1 MKQFISDEQVKDSN
15 NFGFKEVITI
25 LKKYIGSILF
35 ISAFFALMTYSYLY
49 FKPKQYN
56 AYSIIKVNSTLI
68 SNNSEDI
75 INNTKSKDSIQDV
88 TEEMSL
94 LKTFQTNK
102 DAINKINFN
111 VQYFKKEEYKKVEI
125 YHDIPLEITKIKIL
139 NRDIIGKPLTI
150 IPRKGGFSLQYSPSY
165 KEQLLHTL
173 LKTKLFIVDDKNQTF
188 NYGESIKTPYFKIRI
203 DKKKEINEPI
213 HFIMQGNKRDFFE
226 NIIKNKLNVV
236 QLEKDT
242 SLIKVLYQ
250 DNIPDRAKLYVET
263 LTQNFI
269 EQSIENKNKQNNTTL
284 AFIKKELKNIKKE
297 LRRSEK
303 ELESYQVL
311 KTIVKPSDQATL
323 YIKEL
328 SNIEVEIAENNLK
341 TKLIK
346 NLVNFVKNNYNLDSI
361 APSISRLND
370 SNTLKLI
377 NTLQTYQIKEESF
390 MEEYTNQHPKLKSLR
405 REIQKIRNK
414 ISLNLNNIQS
424 NIKYQNRSLLEQKHN
439 YEENLKVLPSQE
451 RKLVNIKRNYEVK
464 ARMYEY
470 LLKKESESTI
480 TQLATFSDYK
490 IIDQA
495 YTSYHPMK
503 SKFIIS
509 MVLSIIFGLIV
520 GIILAFIRN
529 ALNSKIKNQ
538 EDIKKLTTLP
548 IYGSIPFYKQKKYQ
562 LKVATDPRSPFAE
575 GFRTLR
581 TNLQFT
587 KKSDKATTILITSTI
602 ASEGKTT
609 ISANLAKILEM
620 AQYKTLLIN
629 LDIRKPTLHHFF
641 DIDNSIGITD
651 YLDGQYSETEIIRHT
666 EFGTLDI
673 ITSGPIPENPS
684 ELILSKRL
692 PLLFEK
698 LKTMYDYIII
708 DTAPIGIV
716 TDTKSIMK
724 HTDLNL
730 ILLKENFAKKEFITT
745 IEKMIIQYQFENIGL
760 ILNASA
766 NIGGEYG
773 YGYSYEYK

>member
-1 MKQFISDEQVKDSN
+1 MQQFKNDEKITDIN
-15 NFGFKEVITI
+15 HFGFKEAFTI
-25 LKKYIGSILF
+25 LKKYMGSILF
-35 ISAFFALMTYSYLY
+35 ITILFSLMTYSYLY

-68 SNNSEDI
+68 SNTSEDI
-75 INNTKSKDSIQDV
+75 LNNTKSKDSIQDV

-94 LKTFQTNK
+94 LKTFQINK
-102 DAINKINFN
+102 DAINTINFK
-111 VQYFKKEEYKKVEI
+111 VQYFQEQEYKKVEI
-125 YHDIPLEITKIKIL
+125 YHDIPIKITNIKIL
-139 NRDIIGKPLTI
+139 DRNIIGKLLTI
-150 IPRKGGFSLQYSPSY
+150 VPRKGGFSIQYLPSY
-165 KEQLLHTL
+165 KEKLLHTV
-173 LKTKLFIVDDKNQTF
+173 LKKKIFTVDDRNQTF
-188 NYGESIKTPYFKIRI
+188 SYGESIKTPYFNIKVT
-203 DKKKEINEPI
+203 KKKRIEKPI
-213 HFIMQGNKRDFFE
+213 HFILQGDERDFFE
-226 NIIKNKLNVV
+226 NVIKNKLNVV

-242 SLIKVLYQ
+242 SLIKITYQ
-250 DNIPDRAKLYVET
+250 DNIPDRAKLYVKT
-263 LTQNFI
+263 LTHNFI
-269 EQSIENKNKQNNTTL
+269 KQSIENKNKQNNTTL
-284 AFIKKELKNIKKE
+284 NFIKKELRNIKKE
-297 LRRSEK
+297 LKDSEQ
-303 ELESYQVL
+303 ELETYQVL
-311 KTIVKPSDQATL
+311 KTIVKPSDRATL

-341 TKLIK
+341 TQLIK
-346 NLVNFVKNNYNLDSI
+346 NLIKFVKNNYNLDSI

-377 NTLQTYQIKEESF
+377 NTLQTYQIKEESL
-390 MEEYTNQHPKLKSLR
+390 MEEYTDQHPKLKSLR

-414 ISLNLNNIQS
+414 ISSNLNNIYS
-424 NIKYQNRSLLEQKHN
+424 SIKYQNKSLLQQKKD

-470 LLKKESESTI
+470 LLKKESERTI

-503 SKFIIS
+503 NKFIIS
-509 MVLSIIFGLIV
+509 MVLSVIFGLIV

-548 IYGSIPFYKQKKYQ
+548 IYGSIPFYKQKKHQ

-587 KKSDKATTILITSTI
+587 KKSDKATIILITSTI

-609 ISANLAKILEM
+609 TSANLAKILEM

-641 DIDNSIGITD
+641 DIDNSIGISN

-760 ILNASA
+760 ILNAST

>member
-1 MKQFISDEQVKDSN
+1 MQQCNNNERIRDTN
-15 NFGFKEVITI
+15 NFGFTEAFYI

-35 ISAFFALMTYSYLY
+35 ITILFSLMTYSYLY

-75 INNTKSKDSIQDV
+75 INNTKSKDNIQDV
-88 TEEMSL
+88 TEDISL

-102 DAINKINFN
+102 DAIDKINFK
-111 VQYFKKEEYKKVEI
+111 VQYFKEEEYKKIEI
-125 YHDIPLEITKIKIL
+125 YHKLPLEITKIKII
-139 NRDIIGKPLTI
+139 NRDIIGKLLKI
-150 IPRKGGFSLQYSPSY
+150 VPRNGGFSIEYNLSY
-165 KEQLLHTL
+165 KEKLLHKFF
-173 LKTKLFIVDDKNQTF
+173 KTKLFTVDDTNQTF
-188 NYGESIKTPYFKIRI
+188 NYGESLKTSYFRIKV
-203 DKKKEINEPI
+203 DKKEEIKKPI
-213 HFIMQGNKRDFFE
+213 YFILQGDKRDFFE

-242 SLIKVLYQ
+242 SLIKITYQ
-250 DNIPDRAKLYVET
+250 DNIPNKAKLYVKT
-263 LTQNFI
+263 LTHNFI
-269 EQSIENKNKQNNTTL
+269 EQSIENKNKQNYTTL
-284 AFIKKELKNIKKE
+284 TFIKKELKNIKEE
-297 LRRSEK
+297 LKNSEK
-303 ELESYQVL
+303 ELEKYQVL
-311 KTIVKPSDQATL
+311 KTIVKPSDRATL

-341 TKLIK
+341 TQLIK
-346 NLVNFVKNNYNLDSI
+346 NLIKFVKNNYNLDSI

-390 MEEYTNQHPKLKSLR
+390 MEEYTDQHPKLKSLR

-414 ISLNLNNIQS
+414 ISLNLNNIHS
-424 NIKYQNRSLLEQKHN
+424 SIKYKTRSLLQQKKD

-490 IIDQA
+490 IIDEA
-495 YTSYHPMK
+495 YTSYRPIK

-509 MVLSIIFGLIV
+509 MVLSVIFGLIV
-520 GIILAFIRN
+520 GILVAFIRN
-529 ALNSKIKNQ
+529 ALDSKIKNE

-609 ISANLAKILEM
+609 ISANLAKVLEM

-641 DIDNSIGITD
+641 DIDNSIGISN
-651 YLDGQYSETEIIRHT
+651 YLDGQCSEMEIIRHT

-692 PLLFEK
+692 PILFEK

-745 IEKMIIQYQFENIGL
+745 IEKMIIQYQFENVGF
-760 ILNASA
+760 ILNASS